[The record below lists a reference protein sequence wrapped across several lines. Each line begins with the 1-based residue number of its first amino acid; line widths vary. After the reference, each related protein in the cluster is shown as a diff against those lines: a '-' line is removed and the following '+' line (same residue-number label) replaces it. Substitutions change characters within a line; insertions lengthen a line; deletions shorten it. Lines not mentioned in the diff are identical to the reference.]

1 MKQVYP
7 SVGLDCICGLFGMSR
22 QSYYQYQAR
31 SRSLESTHQQI
42 LQLVLEQRALHPHLG
57 GRKLFHMLQSDFD
70 RLGIR
75 IGRDAFFDLLSS
87 HHLLIKRKKRR
98 VSTTNS
104 RHWFRKYPNLI
115 KGLDIQSVNQV
126 WVSDITY
133 WKWRD
138 RFHYI
143 CLITDA
149 YSRKIVGYELSD
161 NLEAINNQR
170 ALHMAIESQ
179 PEPLRGLIHHSDRG
193 IQYCSQEYV
202 DMLSARGILISM
214 TENRDPLENAIAE
227 RINGILKEEYLN
239 HYEVEN
245 MAQARELLSCVVNRY
260 NQGRPHLSCG
270 MKTPDQVHSTNSK
283 PKPLWKNYWKN
294 TTVNIKQDYNQT
306 VNICQD

>member
-1 MKQVYP
+1 MKHIYP
-7 SVGLDCICGLFGMSR
+7 SVGLSRICGLFGISR

-31 SRSLESTHQQI
+31 NRSLESTHQQI
-42 LQLVLEQRALHPHLG
+42 LQLVLDQRASHPYLG
-57 GRKLFHMLQSDFD
+57 GRKLFHLLQSDFD

-87 HHLLIKRKKRR
+87 HHLLIKRRKRR

-115 KGLDIQSVNQV
+115 KDLAIQNVNQV

-179 PEPLRGLIHHSDRG
+179 PGSLKGLIHHSDRG
-193 IQYCSQEYV
+193 IQYCSHEYV
-202 DMLSARGILISM
+202 EMLSARGVLISM
-214 TENRDPLENAIAE
+214 TENGDPLENAIAE
-227 RINGILKEEYLN
+227 RVNGIIKEEYLQ
-239 HYEVEN
+239 HYEVKSLS
-245 MAQARELLSCVVNRY
+245 QARDLLSEVVKRY
-260 NQGRPHLSCG
+260 NQERPHLSCG
-270 MKTPDQVHSTNSK
+270 MMTPNQVHLTNIK
-283 PKPLWKNYWKN
+283 PESLWKNYWKSA
-294 TTVNIKQDYNQT
+294 TVNVKQDYNQT